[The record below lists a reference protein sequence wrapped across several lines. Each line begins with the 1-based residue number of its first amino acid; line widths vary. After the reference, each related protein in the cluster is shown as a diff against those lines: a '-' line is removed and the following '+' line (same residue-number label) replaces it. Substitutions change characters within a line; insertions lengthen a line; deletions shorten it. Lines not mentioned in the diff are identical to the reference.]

1 MTIQSWFL
9 SAAERGNDA
18 SEIDR
23 WRGDGLGWT
32 EGNAVTPLIH
42 GVAYF
47 AQLHKELSRV
57 GPGDQVWFLDWRG
70 DASQRL
76 AGDGTELGS
85 VLSQA
90 LESGAQVR
98 ALVWRSHP
106 DRSGFSEHEAM
117 HVAHVVNGAGGEV
130 LLDERVRRFG
140 SHHQKIVL
148 VHRTDRPADDVAFVG
163 GIDLCHGRADDE
175 VHEGDPQPIGMD
187 ERYGPR
193 PAWHDVQLEVTGP
206 AVGDLSEIFRERWTD
221 PTPLGRRIRDRRWF
235 RRLAHQLRP
244 VGELPPRPLA
254 PPPAGNVAV
263 QVLRTYPA
271 KRVPFPF
278 APRGERSIARAYAKA
293 LGRARSLIYVEDQYL
308 WSREVGRVFA
318 QALTRSPELRMIAVV
333 PRHPDRDGAVSGPL
347 NRIGQQEALRIVRAA
362 GGDRVAVYD
371 LENEAGR
378 PIYVHAK
385 LCVIDDVWM
394 AVGSDNLNLR
404 SWTHD
409 SEVCCGVIDSERDQR
424 SPRDPGGLGDGARV
438 LPREFRLALWREH
451 LGPGVTD
458 QELLDFR
465 AGFEAWRRMAEALG
479 TWHAGGRQGP
489 RPPGRARRHEPPAI
503 RGLTSWWARPLYRVG
518 VDPDGRPPDLK
529 RVDSF

>member
-1 MTIQSWFL
+1 MVQSWFL
-9 SAAERGNDA
+9 SAEERGNRA

-23 WRGDGLGWT
+23 CRRGGEGWT
-32 EGNAVTPLIH
+32 GGNAVTLLVH

-47 AQLHKELSRV
+47 ARLHEELSKV
-57 GPGDQVWFLDWRG
+57 GDGDQVWFLDWRG

-85 VLSQA
+85 VLCQA
-90 LESGAQVR
+90 LGSGAQVR

-106 DRSGFSEHEAM
+106 DRSGFSQREAM
-117 HVAHVVNGAGGEV
+117 HVADVVNGAGGEV

-148 VHRTDRPADDVAFVG
+148 VHRLDRPADDVAFVG

-193 PAWHDVQLEVTGP
+193 PAWHDVQLEVRGP
-206 AVGDLSEIFRERWTD
+206 AVADLSEIFRERWTD
-221 PTPLGRRIRDRRWF
+221 PTPLGRRVRDRRWF
-235 RRLAHQLRP
+235 RRLARQLRP
-244 VGELPPRPLA
+244 VGELPPRLPT
-254 PPPAGNVAV
+254 PPSAGDVAV

-308 WSREVGRVFA
+308 WSPEVGRVFA
-318 QALTRSPELRMIAVV
+318 QALTDSPELRLIAVV

-347 NRIGQQEALRIVRAA
+347 NRIGRQEALAIVRAA

-409 SEVCCGVIDSERDQR
+409 SEVCCGVIDSARDLR
-424 SPRDPGGLGDGARV
+424 APLDPGGFGDGARV
-438 LPREFRLALWREH
+438 LARELRLTLWREH
-451 LGPGVTD
+451 LGPDITD
-458 QELLDFR
+458 EELLDLR
-465 AGFEAWRRMAEALG
+465 AGFDAWRRMADALDA
-479 TWHAGGRQGP
+479 WHAGGRHGP
-489 RPPGRARRHEPPAI
+489 RPPGRARRHEPPPVS
-503 RGLTSWWARPLYRVG
+503 GFTSWWAGPLYRFG
-518 VDPDGRPPDLK
+518 VDPDGRPADLK
-529 RVDSF
+529 HSGSF

>member
-1 MTIQSWFL
+1 MTAQSWFL
-9 SAAERGNDA
+9 STEERGNNA

-23 WRGDGLGWT
+23 RRGDGRGWT

-47 AQLHKELSRV
+47 AQLHTELSRV
-57 GPGDQVWFLDWRG
+57 KPGDQVWFLDWRG

-106 DRSGFSEHEAM
+106 DPSGFSEQEAT
-117 HVAHVVNGAGGEV
+117 HVAHVVNAAGGEV

-148 VHRTDRPADDVAFVG
+148 IHHSNSPADDVAFVG

-175 VHEGDPQPIGMD
+175 AHEGDPQPIGMD

-193 PAWHDVQLEVTGP
+193 PAWHDVQLEVRGP

-244 VGELPPRPLA
+244 VGELPPRPPA
-254 PPPAGNVAV
+254 PPPTGDMAV
-263 QVLRTYPA
+263 QVLRTYPV

-308 WSREVGRVFA
+308 WSPEVGRVFA
-318 QALTRSPELRMIAVV
+318 EALTRSPECRMIAVL
-333 PRHPDRDGAVSGPL
+333 PKHPDRDGAVSGPL
-347 NRIGQQEALRIVRAA
+347 NRIGQQDALAIVRAA
-362 GGDRVAVYD
+362 AGDRLVVYD

-385 LCVIDDVWM
+385 LCVIDDTWM
-394 AVGSDNLNLR
+394 TVGSDNLNLR

-409 SEVCCGVIDSERDQR
+409 SEVCCAVIDSARDHR
-424 SPRDPGGLGDGARV
+424 APLDPGGLGDGARV

-451 LGPGVTD
+451 LGPGVAD
-458 QELLDFR
+458 QQLLDLR
-465 AGFEAWRRMAEALG
+465 AGFEAWRRRAKALDA
-479 TWHAGGRQGP
+479 WHAGGGQGP
-489 RPPGRARRHEPPAI
+489 RPPGRARSHQPPAI
-503 RGLTSWWARPLYRVG
+503 RGLTAWWARPLYRLG
-518 VDPDGRPPDLK
+518 ADPDGRPADLK
-529 RVDSF
+529 RSGSF